1 MTTIYAARNSTGIE
15 ASPLV
20 NSPPLALA
28 FGLSRRR
35 HGSASPVR
43 GQSHQHQNETD
54 GVGNWA
60 GIDQREAGDDQ
71 QYALQDGGTHQQ
83 PALESHRHCKDA
95 GRNSN
100 GDRKRVVSGKSVS
113 GSVTLGGRRI

>member
-1 MTTIYAARNSTGIE
+1 MTTIYAARTSTGIE

-60 GIDQREAGDDQ
+60 GIDQREAGDYQ
-71 QYALQDGGTHQQ
+71 QYALQDRSEERRVGT
-83 PALESHRHCKDA
+83 EWVRRC
-95 GRNSN
+95 R
-100 GDRKRVVSGKSVS
+100 
-113 GSVTLGGRRI
+113 TWGRRNP